1 LRAADHRPKRSIAR
15 GVVAL
20 RPDLGGSLVPTLA
33 ELSLTLN
40 IIVLVPVCAGL
51 LRDAGWA
58 REAYGA
64 RTPARGILLS
74 IYGAILV
81 VSAVLL
87 ARGASDQVAPLLWT
101 QVLYKL
107 TTPLTVR
114 SIRNPVVLSNLGI
127 AAVHLATLASLS
139 VHR

>member
-1 LRAADHRPKRSIAR
+1 M
-15 GVVAL
+15 
-20 RPDLGGSLVPTLA
+20 PTLA
-33 ELSLTLN
+33 VLSLALN
-40 IIVLVPVCAGL
+40 AVVLVPVCIGL
-51 LRDAGWA
+51 LRDAAWV

-64 RTPARGILLS
+64 RTPARAILLS

-81 VSAVLL
+81 VSAALL

-127 AAVHLATLASLS
+127 AAVHLATLASL
-139 VHR
+139 